1 MSLIPAG
8 RKPAQLL
15 PIVLVAV
22 ALVAGGCGGEDGSAQ
37 SPQQGPQLGDPI
49 NLADCR
55 DWNQG
60 SVDEKLGTVRAIR
73 EFLGGPVPGTGGTGA
88 TLDDDQAY
96 DLFQGWCEN
105 EFARG
110 FKLYKLYARA
120 AAFSGQ

>member
-1 MSLIPAG
+1 MSPIAGGGRPALLI
-8 RKPAQLL
+8 L
-15 PIVLVAV
+15 I
-22 ALVAGGCGGEDGSAQ
+22 ALVALAGCGDDDGSAQ
-37 SPQQGPQLGDPI
+37 RSLQGPQLDDPI

-73 EFLGGPVPGTGGTGA
+73 EFLGGPVPGTGGRGA
-88 TLDDDQAY
+88 TLDEDQAY